1 MFTRQQLHELAQIN
15 AHPLVSIYL
24 PTHSAARETRQDPIR
39 LKNLCDD
46 AERRLL
52 AHGTRRDDAQRLLEP
67 ARSLIADGLFWRR
80 QSAGLA
86 LLLGTGPM
94 RIIRAP
100 VSFEEHV
107 FVGDRFAIRPLVA
120 AIEDPTSFFVLAI
133 HQNAV
138 RLLHCTREHAR
149 EIDRHDIPRSLADAV
164 GYDWEQ
170 ESLQFHTRAQK
181 VGSETSH
188 GAATSVGQRTG
199 VDRAAMHHGHGGGG
213 DADVRADEIEQFLK
227 RVDAGVTRLLNEHRE
242 PLVLAAAEP
251 IRSRFRNIATHPR
264 LVDADIEGNTEHF
277 GMGELHRKALDVMAP
292 RFKAPTREVLD
303 RFVEIKASDR
313 AVEGIHDV
321 LSILQESRAEALLA
335 NPKRPVWGAPKD
347 DPNSQDDE
355 RGDDLLD
362 LAIHQALA
370 RGATVHP
377 FEDDHAPTDEPVAAT
392 LRY

>member
-1 MFTRQQLHELAQIN
+1 MFTRQRLHELAQVH
-15 AHPLVSIYL
+15 ADPLVSIYL
-24 PTHSAARETRQDPIR
+24 PAHTASRETRQDPIR
-39 LKNLCDD
+39 LKNLCDE
-46 AERRLL
+46 AERRLIER
-52 AHGTRRDDAQRLLEP
+52 GTRRDESQRMLEP
-67 ARSLIADGLFWRR
+67 ARSLVSDALFWRN

-86 LLLGTGPM
+86 ILLGADPV

-133 HQNAV
+133 HQNSV

-149 EIDRHDIPRSLADAV
+149 RIDRHDIPRSLAHAV

-170 ESLQFHTRAQK
+170 ESLQFHTRAQQ
-181 VGSETSH
+181 VGSESSH
-188 GAATSVGQRTG
+188 GAATVVGQRKG
-199 VDRAAMHHGHGGGG
+199 FDRAAMFHGQGGGG
-213 DADVRADEIEQFLK
+213 DADARAGEIDQFLR
-227 RVDAGVTRLLNEHRE
+227 RVDAGITRLLNEHDE

-251 IRSRFRNIATHPR
+251 IRSKFRNIASHPR
-264 LVDADIEGNTEHF
+264 LVDEDIEGNTEHF
-277 GMGELHRKALDVMAP
+277 GAHELHAKALEVMAP
-292 RFKAPTREVLD
+292 RFKEPMRDAVR
-303 RFVEIKASDR
+303 RFVEVKASDR

-321 LSILQESRAEALLA
+321 LSVLRESRADTLLTD
-335 NPKRPVWGAPKD
+335 PKRPVWGAPKD

-362 LAIHQALA
+362 LAIHQAIA
-370 RGATVHP
+370 NGTTIHP
-377 FEDDHAPTDEPVAAT
+377 FGGESTPTDEPVAAT